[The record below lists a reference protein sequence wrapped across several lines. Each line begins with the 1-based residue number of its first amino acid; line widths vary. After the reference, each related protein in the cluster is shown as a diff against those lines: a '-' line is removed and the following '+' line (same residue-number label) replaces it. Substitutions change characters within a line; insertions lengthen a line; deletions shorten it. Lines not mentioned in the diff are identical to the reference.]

1 MSVTY
6 RAAVVADG
14 GAIARILSDCMD
26 EARWTAPVHAHAQ
39 DRAVGRWLIEVS
51 DVSVARA
58 RDAVIGF
65 LSRQGRDIQALYLAP
80 GARGQGVG
88 RGLLALAKTASAR
101 LGLWTLQANI
111 HARRFYAHNGFV
123 ADQMTDGQGNDAR
136 LPDVHMIWKR
146 SLA

>member
-1 MSVTY
+1 MNVTFN
-6 RAAVVADG
+6 AAVAADG
-14 GAIARILSDCMD
+14 DAIARILSDCMN
-26 EARWTAPVHAHAQ
+26 EPLLTAPVHAHAQ
-39 DRAVGRWLIEVS
+39 DQAVGRWLIEVS
-51 DVSVARA
+51 DVSVARS
-58 RDAVIGF
+58 RGAVIGF

-88 RGLLALAKTASAR
+88 RGLLALAKQTSAR
-101 LGLWTLQANI
+101 LGLWTFQANVR
-111 HARRFYAHNGFV
+111 ARRFYAHNGFV